1 MNVYIYIYD
10 RKYFFPYSRLLL
22 VELDLVSDKNS

>member
-10 RKYFFPYSRLLL
+10 RKYFLPNSRLLL
-22 VELDLVSDKNS
+22 AELILVSDKNS